1 MKECK
6 ACKSEIDS
14 KATKC
19 PKCGADQRTWF
30 RRHPVLTVILA
41 LIILGIIIG
50 LTGKKDQGSNTTGSK
65 PTTQETK
72 ATAKIGE
79 TVQDGDL
86 AFTATTV
93 TTANSL
99 GNSFTSSKAQGIFYI
114 VTLEI
119 ENKGKETKTIDSSM
133 ITLTD
138 SQDRKF
144 DRSIEGQTAKGL
156 SQGKVDLF
164 LQQVQPGLSVTGDI
178 VFDIPKD
185 ATGLKLV
192 VKSSLF
198 GSGQEVDLGK

>member
-1 MKECK
+1 MKK
-6 ACKSEIDS
+6 FLKIV
-14 KATKC
+14 
-19 PKCGADQRTWF
+19 GF
-30 RRHPVLTVILA
+30 
-41 LIILGIIIG
+41 IILGLIVIGIIG
-50 LTGKKDQGSNTTGSK
+50 SAGKKGGTSSTSNTT
-65 PTTQETK
+65 PQTK
-72 ATAKIGE
+72 VEAAKIGE

-86 AFTATTV
+86 AFTATSV

-99 GNSFTSSKAQGIFYI
+99 GNTYTSSKAQGIFYV
-114 VTLEI
+114 VTLKI

-138 SQDRKF
+138 DQGRKF

-198 GSGQEVDLGK
+198 GTSQQIDLGK